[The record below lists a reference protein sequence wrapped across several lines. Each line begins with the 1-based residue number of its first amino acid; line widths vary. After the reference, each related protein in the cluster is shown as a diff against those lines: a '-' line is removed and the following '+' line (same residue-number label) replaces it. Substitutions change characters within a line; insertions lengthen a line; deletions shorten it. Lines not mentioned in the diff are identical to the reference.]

1 VAHEIVPRERAPAVP
16 GSTRRLGRCAAC
28 RHPLRLVLD
37 IHSQC
42 VYDLGIAQRGGGKFA
57 MNKDAEKNVANV
69 ADAELKLLQVLWDR
83 GRSTA
88 REMTQLIYGG
98 CGPAQIA
105 TVQKL
110 LQRLE
115 AKGLVRRDR
124 SGHVHGFE
132 AAISRSEFA
141 GNQLE
146 QMASRLTE
154 GSLVPFLTHLV
165 EAKKLSKRERDQ
177 IRRLLEE
184 SPSKKKSGERK

>member
-1 VAHEIVPRERAPAVP
+1 MTKDMNQDA
-16 GSTRRLGRCAAC
+16 
-28 RHPLRLVLD
+28 D
-37 IHSQC
+37 
-42 VYDLGIAQRGGGKFA
+42 KF
-57 MNKDAEKNVANV
+57 VANV

-88 REMTQLIYGG
+88 REMTELTYGQAAASQAAKVQAG
-98 CGPAQIA
+98 PVPIAPAQIA

-132 AAISRSEFA
+132 AVISRSEFA

-146 QMASRLTE
+146 QMAGRLTE

>member
-1 VAHEIVPRERAPAVP
+1 MTHDA
-16 GSTRRLGRCAAC
+16 
-28 RHPLRLVLD
+28 D
-37 IHSQC
+37 
-42 VYDLGIAQRGGGKFA
+42 KF
-57 MNKDAEKNVANV
+57 VGNV
-69 ADAELKLLQVLWDR
+69 ADGELKLLQVLWDR

-88 REMTQLIYGG
+88 REITQLTYGG
-98 CGPAQIA
+98 CNPGQIA

-124 SGHVHGFE
+124 SEHVHGFE
-132 AAISRSEFA
+132 AVASRSEFA

-146 QMASRLTE
+146 QMADKLTE

-177 IRRLLEE
+177 IRSLFEE
-184 SPSKKKSGERK
+184 NPTKKKSGERK

>member
-1 VAHEIVPRERAPAVP
+1 M
-16 GSTRRLGRCAAC
+16 
-28 RHPLRLVLD
+28 D
-37 IHSQC
+37 N
-42 VYDLGIAQRGGGKFA
+42 D
-57 MNKDAEKNVANV
+57 DAEKFVVNV

-98 CGPAQIA
+98 CAPAQIA

-115 AKGLVRRDR
+115 AKDLVHRDR
-124 SGHVHGFE
+124 SEHVHGFE
-132 AAISRSEFA
+132 ATVSRAAFA

-146 QMASRLTE
+146 QMADKLTE

-165 EAKKLSKRERDQ
+165 EAKRLSKRERDQ
-177 IRRLLEE
+177 LRSLLEE
-184 SPSKKKSGERK
+184 NPTKKKPGERK

>member
-1 VAHEIVPRERAPAVP
+1 M
-16 GSTRRLGRCAAC
+16 
-28 RHPLRLVLD
+28 D
-37 IHSQC
+37 
-42 VYDLGIAQRGGGKFA
+42 KF
-57 MNKDAEKNVANV
+57 VANV

-88 REMTQLIYGG
+88 REMTELVYDQVGT
-98 CGPAQIA
+98 AQIA

-124 SGHVHGFE
+124 SAHVHGFE
-132 AAISRSEFA
+132 AAISRGAFA

-146 QMASRLTE
+146 QMADKLTD

-165 EAKKLSKRERDQ
+165 EARKLSKTERDQ
-177 IRRLLEE
+177 IRSLLEE
-184 SPSKKKSGERK
+184 HPARKKSGEGK